1 MEVYRL
7 RLPQGR
13 ELNNLGENRQMT
25 QPDKAMKPPLTPR
38 QRAVFESLLERFL
51 QNGFVDFTIDRAARE
66 LRCSKTTLYALGGT
80 RDDIVERILIGF
92 FRQVAART
100 EAALRAERSHAATMK
115 AYFDA
120 IVQALE
126 PASPAFTRDLT
137 RDPVGQKVY
146 GRNTEAA
153 TDRIRAILEAGVA
166 AGEFRGINVDFVA
179 RVTQTTMH
187 RIRRGDFD
195 DILPAKDLYRELGQL
210 TVRGIL
216 AHPD

>member
-137 RDPVGQKVY
+137 RDPVGQ
-146 GRNTEAA
+146 
-153 TDRIRAILEAGVA
+153 
-166 AGEFRGINVDFVA
+166 
-179 RVTQTTMH
+179 
-187 RIRRGDFD
+187 
-195 DILPAKDLYRELGQL
+195 
-210 TVRGIL
+210 
-216 AHPD
+216 